1 MCEEAKG
8 LINAYLDV
16 LEEYDR
22 VHLMLLAAYRRND
35 PEALGVYRSLLDE
48 AKFKL
53 HAAAARFREHQQT
66 HNCSEV
72 IRLEDDF
79 AGNF

>member
-8 LINAYLDV
+8 LIIAYLDV

-22 VHLMLLAAYRRND
+22 VHLMFLAAYRRND
-35 PEALGVYRSLLDE
+35 PEALGVYRRLLQE
-48 AKFKL
+48 TKLKL
-53 HAAAARFREHQQT
+53 HAAGTRFRDHQQV

-72 IRLEDDF
+72 IRLEDDLTS
-79 AGNF
+79 NT